1 MNFEKRIPTSVDEAM
16 IELDR
21 RIMIAYSELQTSGN
35 LTENVNLRKIV
46 YDLLKDFEQGLI
58 ARDKGIIIKSS

>member
-21 RIMIAYSELQTSGN
+21 RIMIAYSELQASGN

-46 YDLLKDFEQGLI
+46 YDLLKDFEQGLT

>member
-21 RIMIAYSELQTSGN
+21 RIMIAYSELQASGN

-58 ARDKGIIIKSS
+58 AKDKGIIIKPS